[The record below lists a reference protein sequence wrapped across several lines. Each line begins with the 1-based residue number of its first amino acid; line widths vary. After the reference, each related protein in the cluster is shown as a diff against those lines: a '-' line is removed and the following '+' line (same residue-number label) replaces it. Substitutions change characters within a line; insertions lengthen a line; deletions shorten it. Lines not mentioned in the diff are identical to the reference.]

1 MTRSPLSRRQLLVGS
16 ALLPALVACATTP
29 PARVFTLVS
38 RPPATPYAGRSPAT
52 VIVKSVDLAKYLDR
66 PQIVRYS
73 DTYELQLSEF
83 ERWGEGMRD
92 MVIRILVENLAMRLP
107 HSQVLAGS
115 ASLTVPADATVEVDI
130 SRFDADPSGVVI
142 LAARWAVERETQKTP
157 HLQFDRISVAEPT
170 TPTTQLVAAMSDALG
185 QLSDRIAASLTA

>member
-1 MTRSPLSRRQLLVGS
+1 MRGSPLSRRQLLAGS
-16 ALLPALVACATTP
+16 ALLPTFVACTTTP

-38 RPPATPYAGRSPAT
+38 RPPATPDPGRSPGT

-92 MVIRILVENLAMRLP
+92 MVSRVLVENLAMRLP

-142 LAARWAVERETQKTP
+142 LAARWAVERETQKTR
-157 HLQFDRISVAEPT
+157 LQFDRISIPEPT
-170 TPTTQLVAAMSDALG
+170 TPTTLLVAAMSDALG
-185 QLSDRIAASLTA
+185 QLSDRIALSLTA